1 MEGIRKNSQ
10 SLHHVYVSYEILH
23 TICSERNLRRLI
35 EKRLFDVKVYE
46 LKKYVR
52 YNHKY
57 KKSPVEINLRDI
69 KVLLNRTYKDFLNYV
84 DKHPDDNI
92 VQFDS
97 VIGKINDRQAIL
109 TITFPKYQ
117 FQFGLLIQKGSYKD
131 VVNKIKKLFRKLGDK
146 FVKIVFAINI
156 CDNGVEFSRFTEIEI
171 NSKGEMICKTF
182 YTRPYRSTDKSSC
195 ENLHRLLRYAFPK
208 GKSLDNLTQD
218 VLDEVFSHINSYVR
232 KSLDDKTPYDL
243 VKKKF
248 GKEFLEKINIKRI
261 PNKKVKLKP
270 II

>member
-1 MEGIRKNSQ
+1 MI
-10 SLHHVYVSYEILH
+10 
-23 TICSERNLRRLI
+23 
-35 EKRLFDVKVYE
+35 
-46 LKKYVR
+46 
-52 YNHKY
+52 
-57 KKSPVEINLRDI
+57 
-69 KVLLNRTYKDFLNYV
+69 KDFLNYV

-97 VIGKINDRQAIL
+97 VIGKMNDRQAIL
-109 TITFPKYQ
+109 IIMFPKYQ

-131 VVNKIKKLFRKLGDK
+131 IVNKIKKLFRKLGDK

-171 NSKGEMICKTF
+171 NLKGEIICKTF
-182 YTRPYRSTDKSSC
+182 YTRPYRFTDKSSC

-218 VLDEVFSHINSYVR
+218 VLDEVFSRINSYVR
-232 KSLDDKTPYDL
+232 KSLNDKTPYDL

-248 GKEFLEKINIKRI
+248 GKKFLEKINIKRI